1 MPPKKKPVEEEKPI
15 IIGRLSTN
23 LKCGIVGL
31 PNVGKSTFFNV
42 LTKTQ
47 IAAAE
52 NFPFCTID
60 PNENKYQIQYFFID
74 KVLWGLMGF
83 RWGSV
88 GPLGLTKTQI
98 PAAENFPF

>member
-1 MPPKKKPVEEEKPI
+1 MTFNHVFLPIFAVMPPKKKPVEEEKPI

-52 NFPFCTID
+52 NFPFCTIY
-60 PNENKYQIQYFFID
+60 PNENKYQFQVFFYLFY
-74 KVLWGLMGF
+74 KSNSP
-83 RWGSV
+83 R
-88 GPLGLTKTQI
+88 
-98 PAAENFPF
+98 

>member
-1 MPPKKKPVEEEKPI
+1 MPPKKKDVVEEKPVL
-15 IIGRLSTN
+15 IGRLGTN
-23 LKCGIVGL
+23 LRCGIVGL

-60 PNENKYQIQYFFID
+60 PNENKYLLCLCSRSSLC
-74 KVLWGLMGF
+74 V
-83 RWGSV
+83 
-88 GPLGLTKTQI
+88 
-98 PAAENFPF
+98 ENRSPVPKLII